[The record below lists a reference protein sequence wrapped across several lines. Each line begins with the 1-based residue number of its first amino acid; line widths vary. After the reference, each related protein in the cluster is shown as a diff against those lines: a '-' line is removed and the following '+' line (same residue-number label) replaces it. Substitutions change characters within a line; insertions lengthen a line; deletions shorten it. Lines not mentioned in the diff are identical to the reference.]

1 MPERDVLLSIR
12 GLELI
17 TSLDR
22 KAVVSDLDL
31 DIRHG
36 EVHTL
41 LGESGSGKTLTAL
54 AVLRL
59 LPAGVRWRAGEIR
72 LGERN
77 LPALPERELRWV
89 RGRRIAMIF
98 QEPQTALNP
107 VMSVGAQI
115 GESLALHRGLRGEA
129 RRARVVELLQAVGI
143 PDPDRRAGEYPHQLS
158 GGMKQRVMI
167 AAALAGEPE
176 LLVADEP
183 TTALDVTTQA
193 QILELLAEIGR
204 QRGMSILFITHDLGV
219 AAHISDRIA
228 VMKEGRIVERA
239 DSARFFSRS
248 PAHPYTRRLFASL
261 PQALR
266 RAPSIPGQRRVPLL
280 EVEDF
285 RAWFPIRKGVLR
297 RVQGYVKAVDGVSLA
312 VPEGRTLA
320 LVGESGSG
328 KSTLGRGVLRLLP
341 AHSGRVLFAGE
352 NLLALGAAELRRR
365 RTRLQI
371 VFQDPYASMNPR
383 MMIADI
389 IGEGLKIQGI
399 HRDRVQRIAR
409 VTELLEQ
416 VGLDRD
422 CLYRYPHEFSGGQ
435 RQRICIARA
444 LAVEPRLLICDEPTS
459 SLDVSVQ
466 AQILELLIA
475 LQRRLGIAYLFI
487 THDLGVVRY
496 LADEVAVMQAGKL
509 VEQGPVNILKAPAHP
524 YTRQL
529 LASVPCLPELPD
541 QSS

>member
-1 MPERDVLLSIR
+1 MPETDILLSIH
-12 GLELI
+12 GLALDLGRDGN
-17 TSLDR
+17 SL
-22 KAVVSDLDL
+22 VSDLDL
-31 DIRHG
+31 DIRRG
-36 EVHTL
+36 DVHTL

-59 LPAGVRWRAGEIR
+59 LPPGVHWRAGEVR
-72 LGERN
+72 FDGQN
-77 LPALPERELRWV
+77 LPALPEREMRQI

-98 QEPQTALNP
+98 QEPQTSLNP

-115 GESLALHRGLRGEA
+115 GEALALHRALRGKA
-129 RRARVVELLQAVGI
+129 LRARVEELLEAVGI
-143 PDPDRRAGEYPHQLS
+143 PEPERRAGEYPHQLS

-167 AAALAGEPE
+167 AAALAGKPE

-193 QILELLAEIGR
+193 QILKLLSDVIR
-204 QRGMSILFITHDLGV
+204 QQGMSMLFITHDLGV
-219 AAHISDRIA
+219 AANISDHIA
-228 VMKEGRIVERA
+228 VMKNGRIVERA
-239 DSARFFSRS
+239 DNTSFFNRA
-248 PAHPYTRRLFASL
+248 PEHPYTRRLFTSL
-261 PQALR
+261 PQFMSREAPKPGPHRAL
-266 RAPSIPGQRRVPLL
+266 LL
-280 EVEDF
+280 DVEDL
-285 RAWFPIRKGVLR
+285 RVWFPIRKGVLR

-312 VPEGRTLA
+312 VPEGRTMA

-341 AHSGRVLFAGE
+341 ARSGRVCFAGRD
-352 NLLALGAAELRRR
+352 LHALGVVELRKLRAR
-365 RTRLQI
+365 FQI

-383 MMIADI
+383 MMITDI
-389 IGEGLKIQGI
+389 IGEGLK
-399 HRDRVQRIAR
+399 VQKVYQNPARITAR

-416 VGLDRD
+416 VGLERD

-444 LAVEPRLLICDEPTS
+444 LAVEPRLLVCDEPTS

-466 AQILELLIA
+466 AQILELLMD

-496 LADEVAVMQAGKL
+496 LADEVAVMRAGKL
-509 VEQGPVNILKAPAHP
+509 VEQGPVDILENPKHP
-524 YTRQL
+524 YTCQL
-529 LASVPCLPELPD
+529 LASIPRLPFFRE
-541 QSS
+541 SK

>member
-1 MPERDVLLSIR
+1 MPETDMLLSIR
-12 GLELI
+12 GLEIGLGRDGN
-17 TSLDR
+17 SL
-22 KAVVSDLDL
+22 VSDLDL
-31 DIRHG
+31 DIRRG
-36 EVHTL
+36 DVYTL

-59 LPAGVRWRAGEIR
+59 LPPGVRWRAGEIR
-72 LGERN
+72 LDGQN
-77 LPALPERELRWV
+77 LPALPEREMRRV

-98 QEPQTALNP
+98 QEPQTSLNP
-107 VMSVGAQI
+107 VMRVGAQI
-115 GESLALHRGLRGEA
+115 GEALALHRALKG
-129 RRARVVELLQAVGI
+129 RALKTRVVELLEAVGI
-143 PDPDRRAGEYPHQLS
+143 PEPERRADEYPHQLS

-183 TTALDVTTQA
+183 TTALDATTQV
-193 QILELLAEIGR
+193 QILKLLSEVIH
-204 QRGMSILFITHDLGV
+204 QRGMSMLFITHDLGV
-219 AAHISDRIA
+219 AADISDHIA
-228 VMKEGRIVERA
+228 VMKDGRIIERA
-239 DSARFFSRS
+239 DNKRFFNRT
-248 PAHPYTRRLFASL
+248 PEHPYTRRLFTSL
-261 PQALR
+261 PQFMSR
-266 RAPSIPGQRRVPLL
+266 ETSKPGPRPTSLL
-280 EVEDF
+280 EIEELRV
-285 RAWFPIRKGVLR
+285 WFPIRKGVLR
-297 RVQGYVKAVDGVSLA
+297 RVQGYTKAVDGVNLV

-341 AHSGRVLFAGE
+341 AYSGRVCFAGKD
-352 NLLALGAAELRRR
+352 LHALSAVELRKLRAR
-365 RTRLQI
+365 FQI

-383 MMIADI
+383 MMVADI
-389 IGEGLKIQGI
+389 IGEGLK
-399 HRDRVQRIAR
+399 VQRVGKGPAYITAR

-416 VGLDRD
+416 VGLERD

-444 LAVEPRLLICDEPTS
+444 LAVEPRLLVCDEPTS

-466 AQILELLIA
+466 AQILELLID

-509 VEQGPVNILKAPAHP
+509 VEQGPVDMLEDPKHS

-529 LASVPCLPELPD
+529 LASVPRLPVFHES
-541 QSS
+541 Q